1 MNLVSK
7 IKVLGSSSQGN
18 AYILECQ
25 NETLLLE
32 LGVSWK
38 DIVKAL
44 NFDLSKIVA
53 CIVTHQHSD
62 HAKSIKDAIKA
73 GFPVYST
80 SEVQL
85 IHPKVN
91 VPKIGEKTRI
101 GGFSIHPL
109 SVPHSCE
116 CYAYIIQ
123 HEEFG
128 KLVFAT
134 DCSAF
139 KYKIKSVNHWLLE
152 ANYSEQILITK
163 MCDNE
168 MGRSL
173 YWNHLELEDCINALK
188 VNFSADTQS
197 ITLIHLSDTN
207 SDEKEFVQRVK
218 RELGFDNVVVADS
231 GKEIEIQKSEF

>member
-1 MNLVSK
+1 MGRGLRKCEAVWSRTSDGLHGDHSRC
-7 IKVLGSSSQGN
+7 IKDALSYGLPVYS
-18 AYILECQ
+18 CQ
-25 NETLLLE
+25 EVADKYDGVAVLE
-32 LGVSWK
+32 LGK
-38 DIVKAL
+38 KA
-44 NFDLSKIVA
+44 K
-53 CIVTHQHSD
+53 
-62 HAKSIKDAIKA
+62 
-73 GFPVYST
+73 
-80 SEVQL
+80 
-85 IHPKVN
+85 
-91 VPKIGEKTRI
+91 I
-101 GGFSIHPL
+101 GGFTVQPIE
-109 SVPHSCE
+109 VPHSCE

-123 HEEFG
+123 HEAFG

-168 MGRSL
+168 IGRSL

-188 VNFSADTQS
+188 VNFSSDTQS

-218 RELGFDNVVVADS
+218 RELGFDNVIAANKGDIVELV
-231 GKEIEIQKSEF
+231 KEEF

>member
-1 MNLVSK
+1 MLFR
-7 IKVLGSSSQGN
+7 SQ
-18 AYILECQ
+18 
-25 NETLLLE
+25 
-32 LGVSWK
+32 
-38 DIVKAL
+38 
-44 NFDLSKIVA
+44 
-53 CIVTHQHSD
+53 
-62 HAKSIKDAIKA
+62 
-73 GFPVYST
+73 
-80 SEVQL
+80 
-85 IHPKVN
+85 
-91 VPKIGEKTRI
+91 
-101 GGFSIHPL
+101 PL

-168 MGRSL
+168 ISRSL

-207 SDEKEFVQRVK
+207 SDEKEFVKRVK
-218 RELGFDNVVVADS
+218 RELGFDNVVVADR
-231 GKEIEIQKSEF
+231 GMEIEIQKSEF

>member
-1 MNLVSK
+1 MGRGLRKCEAVWSRTSEG
-7 IKVLGSSSQGN
+7 LHG
-18 AYILECQ
+18 
-25 NETLLLE
+25 
-32 LGVSWK
+32 
-38 DIVKAL
+38 D
-44 NFDLSKIVA
+44 
-53 CIVTHQHSD
+53 HSR
-62 HAKSIKDAIKA
+62 SIKDALSY
-73 GFPVYST
+73 GLPVYSCQ
-80 SEVQL
+80 EVADKYDDVAVL
-85 IHPKVN
+85 ELGK
-91 VPKIGEKTRI
+91 KAKI
-101 GGFSIHPL
+101 GGFTVQPIE
-109 SVPHSCE
+109 VPHSCE

-207 SDEKEFVQRVK
+207 SDEKEFIQRVK